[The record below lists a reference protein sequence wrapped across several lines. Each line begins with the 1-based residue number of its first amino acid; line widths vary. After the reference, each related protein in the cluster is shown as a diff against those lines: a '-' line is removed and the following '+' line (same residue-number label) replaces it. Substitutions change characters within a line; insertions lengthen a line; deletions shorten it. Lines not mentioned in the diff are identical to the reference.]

1 MLQHRQSLSANVRLK
16 TKNKGKKSRSGYRRG
31 PKAMKM
37 AMSPSAKY
45 LLQTPTLFDQALR
58 RRLVLRLE
66 LRLVLR
72 LYVLVLRLYV
82 DGY

>member
-1 MLQHRQSLSANVRLK
+1 
-16 TKNKGKKSRSGYRRG
+16 
-31 PKAMKM
+31 MKM

-45 LLQTPTLFDQALR
+45 LLQTPTFFDQALR
-58 RRLVLRLE
+58 RRLGLRLE
-66 LRLVLR
+66 LRLVVR